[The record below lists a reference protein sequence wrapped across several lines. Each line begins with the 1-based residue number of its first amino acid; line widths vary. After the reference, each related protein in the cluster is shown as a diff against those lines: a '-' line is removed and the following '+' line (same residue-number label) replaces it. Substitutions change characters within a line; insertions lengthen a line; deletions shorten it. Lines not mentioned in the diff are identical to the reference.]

1 MPESVVTACVLIIGD
16 EILSGRTQDINLAF
30 ISKELNEYGVQVRQA
45 RVIPDNEDV
54 IVSTLNECRNAF
66 DYVFTTGGIGPTH
79 DDITADCVA
88 KAFGRELYI
97 HPEIEALIRQREAS
111 PEVMDSRLRMAR
123 VPQGAELIRNEFG
136 PPGFQVENVYVMA
149 GIPRV
154 MQSMLRAAVNSL
166 NGARPV
172 RSQSVSAFVTES
184 QLAKPLGE
192 LQEEFLEVAIGS
204 YPFSRNGRFGTSLV
218 VRGTDTKV
226 LDFLIEKIA
235 SLVVS
240 VGGELTE
247 NDT

>member
-30 ISKELNEYGVQVRQA
+30 IAKELNEHGVQVRQA
-45 RVIPDNEDV
+45 RVIPDAEDV

-88 KAFGRELYI
+88 KAFGRELYM
-97 HPEIEALIRQREAS
+97 HPEIEALLRQREAP
-111 PEVMDSRLRMAR
+111 PEVMASRLRMAW

-136 PPGFQVENVYVMA
+136 PSGFQVENVYVMA
-149 GIPRV
+149 GIPQV
-154 MQSMLRAAVNSL
+154 MQSMLRAAVLGLS
-166 NGARPV
+166 GAKPV
-172 RSQSVSAFVTES
+172 RTRSVSAFVTES
-184 QLAKPLGE
+184 QLAKSLGE
-192 LQEEFLEVAIGS
+192 LQNEFPEVAIGS
-204 YPFSRNGRFGTSLV
+204 YPFSRSGRFGTSLV

-226 LDFLIEKIA
+226 LSSLVEKIA

-247 NDT
+247 NDA